1 MRKGH
6 SPLEV
11 VRDAV
16 DRGIDSV
23 IVGVS
28 GGRDSVATLDLC
40 VKHFRVVRCYFM
52 YVVPGIQFQ
61 ERYLKMLERRYNVE
75 IERLPHYP
83 LTRILSQGVLR
94 HKTNATMSLRQ
105 CKQGHFYAYVR
116 QRFGLRWIALGEKAC
131 DSLERNTQMTKRGG
145 VQEQRGTIMPLAWW
159 SDSDVQ
165 SYVSSLRIP
174 IAPDYGLSAKS
185 LESLRRQRSGSFSSL
200 LRIDALLL
208 IRERYP
214 DDYDRIRKMFP
225 LVDAHVLRFESLRRR
240 GLIDEKP
247 AVSEVCRRAGKRR
260 STTSVEPADSHSDSS
275 PTSPTS
281 PGATDGEEIQGEHT

>member
-6 SPLEV
+6 SPLGV

-16 DRGIDSV
+16 SRGIESV

-61 ERYLKMLERRYNVE
+61 ERYLQMLERRYNVE
-75 IERLPHYP
+75 IDRLPHYT
-83 LTRILSQGVLR
+83 LARILSQGVLR

-105 CKQGHFYAYVR
+105 CKQSHFYAYVR

-131 DSLERNTQMTKRGG
+131 DSLERNTQMTQRGG
-145 VQEQRGTIMPLAWW
+145 VQDRGTIMPLAWW

-174 IAPDYGLSAKS
+174 LAPDYGLSAKTI
-185 LESLRRQRSGSFSSL
+185 ESLRRQRSGSFSSL

-214 DDYDRIRKMFP
+214 DDYERIRAMFP
-225 LVDAHVLRFESLRRR
+225 FVDAHVLRFESLRRR
-240 GLIDEKP
+240 GLIDEKQP
-247 AVSEVCRRAGKRR
+247 ISEVCRRAGKRR
-260 STTSVEPADSHSDSS
+260 AAATSDSPTDS
-275 PTSPTS
+275 PTLPTS
-281 PGATDGEEIQGEHT
+281 PGATDGEEIQTDPLK

>member
-16 DRGIDSV
+16 SRGIDSV

-61 ERYLKMLERRYNVE
+61 ERYLQMLERRYDVE
-75 IERLPHYP
+75 IDRVPHFTLP
-83 LTRILSQGVLR
+83 RILSQCVFR
-94 HKTNATMSLRQ
+94 HKTHATMSLRK
-105 CKQGHFYAYVR
+105 CRPHHFYAYMR
-116 QRFGLRWIALGEKAC
+116 KRLGLHWIALGEKAC
-131 DSLERNTQMTKRGG
+131 DSLERNTQMTQRGG

-174 IAPDYGLSAKS
+174 IAPDYGLSAKT
-185 LESLRRQRSGSFSSL
+185 LESLRRKRSGSFSSL

-214 DDYDRIRKMFP
+214 DDYERIRSMFP
-225 LVDAHVLRFESLRRR
+225 LVDAHVLRFESLQRR

-247 AVSEVCRRAGKRR
+247 AGSEVCKRAGKRR
-260 STTSVEPADSHSDSS
+260 TSASSPSADSPADPPSDQ
-275 PTSPTS
+275 PATS
-281 PGATDGEEIQGEHT
+281 PGATDGE

>member
-6 SPLEV
+6 SPLGV

-16 DRGIDSV
+16 SRGIESV

-52 YVVPGIQFQ
+52 YVVPGIKFQ
-61 ERYLKMLERRYNVE
+61 ERYLQMLERQYNVE
-75 IERLPHYP
+75 IERLPHFTLP
-83 LTRILSQGVLR
+83 RILSQGVLR
-94 HKTNATMSLRQ
+94 HKTHATMSLRQ
-105 CKQGHFYAYVR
+105 CRPHHFYAYVR

-131 DSLERNTQMTKRGG
+131 DSLERNTQMTQRGG

-174 IAPDYGLSAKS
+174 IAPDYGLSAKTM
-185 LESLRRQRSGSFSSL
+185 ESLRRQRSGSFSSL

-214 DDYDRIRKMFP
+214 DDYERIRAMFP

-247 AVSEVCRRAGKRR
+247 AASEVCKRAGKRR
-260 STTSVEPADSHSDSS
+260 AAATTN
-275 PTSPTS
+275 SPTS
-281 PGATDGEEIQGEHT
+281 PGATDGEEIQADHLK